1 MDELKYLNIK
11 EVDKVEI
18 PAGLEERL
26 SAQIDQWAKSE
37 KKSTRRFSTYKILAM
52 AACLS
57 AVIGIGGILSVSLN
71 RNKAHI
77 DTFDD
82 PQFAQAE
89 AEKALYLLAYNLD
102 KGITN
107 LKKVQRITT
116 NTSNTIK
123 NSPNQEK

>member
-1 MDELKYLNIK
+1 MDELKYLNMEEASK
-11 EVDKVEI
+11 AEI
-18 PAGLEERL
+18 PVGLEERL
-26 SAQIDQWAKSE
+26 SAQIDLWAKSE
-37 KKSTRRFSTYKILAM
+37 KKSTRWFSTYKILVM

-82 PQFAQAE
+82 PQLAQVE
-89 AEKALYLLAYNLD
+89 AEEALYLLAYNLD

-107 LKKVQRITT
+107 LKKVQEITR
-116 NTSNTIK
+116 NTSNTNK